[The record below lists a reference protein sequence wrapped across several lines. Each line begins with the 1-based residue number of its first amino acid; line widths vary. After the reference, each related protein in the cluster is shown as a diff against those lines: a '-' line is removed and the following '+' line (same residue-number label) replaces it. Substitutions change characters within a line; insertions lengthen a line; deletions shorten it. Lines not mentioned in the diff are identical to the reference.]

1 MIKCKWGLIS
11 ALLLLTAGSAKSQNY
26 IKSAVYCSPDNDDN
40 NARVST
46 VYYDGL
52 GRERL
57 SVSERA
63 GGDGNPVAV
72 MTEYDA
78 RGNVSRKW
86 LPVPDVTINNGT
98 YITKARS
105 FYGSSEIPYSEYKYE
120 ENGMNR
126 LTDENGPGL
135 NWKGHGQKIGRH
147 KNESTGQYSCKQF
160 SCAENILIPMDAG
173 FVPKSFVSVKG
184 SYPPGTLSVE
194 TVTDG
199 DGKKSMT
206 FKDRLDRIILQ
217 RLVST
222 DGKTADIY
230 FIYDIAGDLVYAISP
245 EGSALLPSSGNV
257 SQTILNDYAQAFTY
271 DIYHRCITAKAP
283 GCETTHYVYDKLDRI
298 ILEST
303 ATQRK
308 DGIWTLTKYD
318 SQFRPAIKGLVALPG
333 KTRESLQTQYGNSTI
348 VEDPDFNYNKMESSL
363 GYPGSAG
370 PPGFQ
375 PYIAWFYDNYEF
387 IVGPNAKEKSAFVT
401 SGDKY
406 TQQGMC
412 TGMITKTDINSDAFV
427 QAIKYDHKGNIVRT
441 CRWDINLQNFR
452 KTDELVYDF
461 VGNLVSHTEK
471 YESILEGSFVTE
483 QHIAVTENT
492 YDVNGRLLTSKVS
505 VDGATPVVVQNLIYD
520 SIGRLIRNLSGPDV
534 SFAYDIRSNL
544 TDITS
549 KTFSQKTWFGQTS
562 TPGTD
567 VSYLY
572 ANGSRLTWTDSK
584 SNAQYSH
591 TETYSYDG
599 FGHFSKMTSDNNQ
612 VYEKMD
618 ANLNADVT
626 EIVRKY
632 RGDIVQD
639 AVMQFD
645 GCKLTEAHDASSPY
659 WADAVASFGM
669 GDYSLEYDAD
679 GRLVKD
685 ETRDITSI
693 TYQPFGNLPKH
704 MQTSDGSYM
713 NSVYFSDGTLK
724 SRTMSTRTIEV
735 VTKVDSDGNIVS
747 SERAKTTTSTRQYWG
762 NFERNTDGWVYHTP
776 AGFYSVKDGQHY
788 WYVRDRLG
796 STVAVTDKDGN
807 LLQAT
812 GYYPSGTPYELP
824 NAVLA
829 TEVDAKTDQL
839 HIGNRWIGHKGL
851 DLYDNTAR
859 MHDPLLARYHTVDP
873 LWSDYPSQSPWSHCA
888 ANPLNFIDPDGM
900 EWRQKED
907 AYGYT
912 LEYEWVEEK
921 DARDENGNLL
931 AGVYEMAILFTAEG
945 KNGKIFNPND
955 DFNIGSSQ
963 AIVYGKDGP
972 EDIHT
977 FDACTYPSYINKYAT
992 VPEGDYEA
1000 KKATHKGYPALRIG
1014 DIGTTNF
1021 YNNEI
1026 DLGAPNPSNRKTNFA
1041 TGINIHK
1048 PGQNNKT
1055 GMTNNGK
1062 PISMGCLLI
1071 DLTRW
1076 NEFINLFPQN
1086 TLIGI
1091 TIKR

>member
-1 MIKCKWGLIS
+1 MSKSGFISGLF
-11 ALLLLTAGSAKSQNY
+11 LLATMSVMSQNY
-26 IKSAVYCSPDNDDN
+26 IKTTVYCSPGNDES
-40 NARVST
+40 NAMVST

-57 SVSERA
+57 SVSECA

-72 MTEYDA
+72 MTEYDL
-78 RGNVSRKW
+78 RGNLGKKW
-86 LPVPDVTINNGT
+86 LPVPDIVDGNN
-98 YITKARS
+98 YSAFIKKSLS

-135 NWKGHGQKIGRH
+135 NWKGHGQKIGH
-147 KNESTGQYSCKQF
+147 DKNQSTGQYACKQF
-160 SCAENILIPMDAG
+160 SCAENISLPMDAG
-173 FVPKSFVSVKG
+173 VAPKSLVSVKG

-206 FKDRLDRIILQ
+206 FKDRLDRVILQ

-230 FIYDIAGDLVYAISP
+230 FIYDIAGDLVYALSP

-283 GCETTHYVYDKLDRI
+283 GCEPTHYVYDKLNRVV
-298 ILEST
+298 LEST
-303 ATQRK
+303 ATQRAE
-308 DGIWTLTKYD
+308 GTWTLTKYD

-348 VEDPDFNYNKMESSL
+348 VEDPDYNFNFLESKL

-370 PPGFQ
+370 PSGFQ

-412 TGMITKTDINSDAFV
+412 TGMITKTDINSDAYV

-441 CRWDINLQNFR
+441 CRWDINLQNFM
-452 KTDELVYDF
+452 KTDEFVYDF

-471 YESILEGSFVTE
+471 YESIVDGSFVTE

-492 YDVNGRLLTSKVS
+492 YDVNGRLLTSEVS
-505 VDGATPVVVQNLIYD
+505 VDGATPFVVQNLVYD
-520 SIGRLIRNLSGPDV
+520 SIGRLVRNLSGPEV
-534 SFAYDIRSNL
+534 GFAYDIRSNL

-549 KTFSQKTWFGQTS
+549 NVFSQKTWFGQTP
-562 TPGTD
+562 TQGAD

-572 ANGSRLTWTDSK
+572 ANGSRLTWADNK
-584 SNAQYSH
+584 SHTEYSH
-591 TETYSYDG
+591 TEAYRYDG

-618 ANLNADVT
+618 ANLNADVR
-626 EIVRKY
+626 EIVRTY
-632 RGDIVQD
+632 RGDIIQD

-645 GCKLTEAHDASSPY
+645 GCRLTEVHDASSPY
-659 WADAVASFGM
+659 WADAVASFSM
-669 GDYSLEYDAD
+669 GDYTLEYDSD
-679 GRLVKD
+679 GRLIKD
-685 ETRDITSI
+685 GTRDITSI
-693 TYQPFGNLPKH
+693 TYQSFGNLPKR
-704 MQTSDGSYM
+704 MQTTDGSYM
-713 NSVYFSDGTLK
+713 TSTYFSDGTLK

-735 VTKVDSDGNIVS
+735 VTKIDSDGNIVS
-747 SERAKTTTSTRQYWG
+747 SEREKNTTSTRQYWG

-824 NAVLA
+824 NSVLA
-829 TEVDAKTDQL
+829 TEIDAKTDQL

-859 MHDPLLARYHTVDP
+859 MHDPLLARFHTVDP
-873 LWSDYPSQSPWSHCA
+873 LFTDYPGQSPWSHCA
-888 ANPLNFIDPDGM
+888 ANPINFIDPSGM
-900 EWRQKED
+900 DVWQLDDR
-907 AYGYT
+907 GYFT
-912 LEYEWVEEK
+912 LEKNTKDEYDTILGRDGASIQVEKGFMESVLNFDGEEESTKLRYEVSLYK
-921 DARDENGNLL
+921 LYENGRELFEFL
-931 AGVYEMAILFTAEG
+931 ADNSDVEWSRAKLITGVNY
-945 KNGKIFNPND
+945 
-955 DFNIGSSQ
+955 
-963 AIVYGKDGP
+963 
-972 EDIHT
+972 
-977 FDACTYPSYINKYAT
+977 
-992 VPEGDYEA
+992 
-1000 KKATHKGYPALRIG
+1000 
-1014 DIGTTNF
+1014 IGTSHDTAVDGSIDVLQQKLPEEFKLIYIFDHNHPNGSTGGSAADSYLANRF
-1021 YNNEI
+1021 SENEYPVI
-1026 DLGAPNPSNRKTNFA
+1026 FRVYTTQEKYIPNKLYLPLSLHYTPYYPK
-1041 TGINIHK
+1041 
-1048 PGQNNKT
+1048 
-1055 GMTNNGK
+1055 
-1062 PISMGCLLI
+1062 
-1071 DLTRW
+1071 
-1076 NEFINLFPQN
+1076 
-1086 TLIGI
+1086 
-1091 TIKR
+1091 